1 MTGARRS
8 GPGRAGGGGTGR
20 SGRGSGSTVPVVVV
34 DPRMRS
40 RRIGVLRQ
48 AGRRRL
54 RRLVVAASAVSAV
67 LAAAYATQT
76 PLLDVDRV
84 AVVGAEHTGADEV
97 RRAAGVARGQAL
109 ISVDGAAVARRVE
122 ELPWVESVEVERS
135 WPSTLTLRVTERQPV
150 ALVQVSENRAAA
162 VDAGGWV
169 VAIEPHEEGTGDALV
184 LTGIEDD
191 LAEGGRLGSDARAA
205 LSVAVAV
212 AERLPGVVASV
223 STDLDAELRDGG
235 TVRFGSTDDLG
246 AKVTALETVLD
257 EVDTSCLQLLDVRV
271 AGSPALTRN
280 QGCS

>member
-1 MTGARRS
+1 MKGHRSSGPRRVGGGGD
-8 GPGRAGGGGTGR
+8 GPGRP
-20 SGRGSGSTVPVVVV
+20 SSVPVVVV

-40 RRIGVLRQ
+40 RRIGVRRQ

-54 RRLVVAASAVSAV
+54 RRLVVVATVVSV
-67 LAAAYATQT
+67 LIGAAYATQT

-84 AVVGAEHTGADEV
+84 AVVGAAHTGVDEV
-97 RRAAGVARGQAL
+97 RRAAGVARGDAL

-122 ELPWVESVEVERS
+122 ELPWVASVRVERS
-135 WPSTLTLRVTERQPV
+135 WPSTLTVRVTEREPV
-150 ALVQVSENRAAA
+150 ALVQVSDRRAAA
-162 VDAGGWV
+162 VDAEGWV
-169 VAIEPHEEGTGDALV
+169 VTIESHEEGAGDTLV

-191 LAEGGRLGSDARAA
+191 VAEGRRLGREARAA
-205 LSVAVAV
+205 LTVAVAV
-212 AERLPGVVASV
+212 AERLPGAVAAV
-223 STDLDAELRDGG
+223 STELDAELHEGG